1 MRQKEKSSSLV
12 FFFFYITS
20 EVNIPF
26 FNDGVKVGFS
36 SPAEDFDG
44 TSIDLNKELITNK
57 SATFFARVKGNS
69 MIEDGIEEG
78 DVLIIDKSL
87 EPIDGKVAV
96 CFIDGEFTVKKI
108 KTDKNMVWLIPANS
122 QYSPI
127 KITTENNFLIWGIV
141 TYVIKK
147 MK

>member
-12 FFFFYITS
+12 FFSPDTTS

-26 FNDGVKVGFS
+26 FSDGVKAGFP